1 LYYKVWQAR
10 RRSKRKSAPRPF
22 IQPISETF
30 QMACLAIHGGAGTIP
45 RKSFTPEGYQTAR
58 DGLRDALRAGWRV
71 LGQGG
76 LALDAVQEAVV
87 ALENHPSFN
96 AGHGAVLNAA
106 GEHEL
111 DAAIMDGRDRR
122 AGAIA
127 SARAIRNPV
136 LAARRVMED
145 SDCVLLSGAGADAFA
160 REQGLAMVEQS
171 YFTTALRQQHWQR
184 AREEKA
190 GLLQRARSEA
200 EKHGTVGAV
209 ALDNAGNLAAATSTG
224 GYTYKRVG
232 RVGDAPVIGAGT
244 YACNGVVAVSC
255 TGLGEYFIRRGT
267 SHDIAARI
275 RYCGDDLVRA
285 ANAAIAELTGDGC
298 GAGLIAV
305 DAAGNIAM
313 PHNTEGMYR
322 GTIAAD
328 GTLSVGIY
336 SDDFTMVEHIS

>member
-1 LYYKVWQAR
+1 
-10 RRSKRKSAPRPF
+10 
-22 IQPISETF
+22 
-30 QMACLAIHGGAGTIP
+30 MACLVIHGGAGTIP
-45 RKSFTPEGYQTAR
+45 RTSFTPESYQRAR
-58 DGLRDALRAGWRV
+58 DGLRDALRAGWGV
-71 LGQGG
+71 LSAGG
-76 LALDAVQEAVV
+76 LALDAVQAAVV

-106 GEHEL
+106 GDHEL

-127 SARAIRNPV
+127 SARAIRNPII
-136 LAARRVMED
+136 AARHVMD
-145 SDCVLLSGAGADAFA
+145 HSDCVLLSASGADAFA
-160 REQGLAMVEQS
+160 REQGLDMVEQS
-171 YFTTALRQQHWQR
+171 YFTTPLRQQHWLR
-184 AREEKA
+184 AQEEKA
-190 GLLQRARSEA
+190 GLLKRARSEA

-209 ALDNAGNLAAATSTG
+209 AFDDAGNLAAATSTG

-244 YACNGVVAVSC
+244 YAANGVVAVSC

-275 RYCGDDLVRA
+275 RYRGDSLRDA
-285 ANAAIAELTGDGC
+285 ANSAIAELTEDGC

-305 DAAGNIAM
+305 DGAGNIAM

-322 GTIAAD
+322 GAVAAD

-336 SDDFTMVEHIS
+336 ADDFEVVQ

>member
-1 LYYKVWQAR
+1 
-10 RRSKRKSAPRPF
+10 
-22 IQPISETF
+22 
-30 QMACLAIHGGAGTIP
+30 MACLVIHGGAGTMP
-45 RKSFTPEGYQTAR
+45 RASFSAQSYQQAR
-58 DGLRDALRAGWRV
+58 DGLRDALRVGWAM
-71 LGQGG
+71 LGKGG
-76 LALDAVQEAVV
+76 LALDAVEAAVA

-106 GEHEL
+106 GDHEL

-136 LAARRVMED
+136 IAARRVMED
-145 SDCVLLSGAGADAFA
+145 SDCVLLSASGADAFA
-160 REQGLAMVEQS
+160 REQGLDMVDQD
-171 YFTTALRQQHWQR
+171 YFTTELRRQHWLR
-184 AREEKA
+184 AKEEKA
-190 GLLQRARSEA
+190 GLLTRARSEA

-209 ALDNAGNLAAATSTG
+209 ALDNLGNLASATSTG

-232 RVGDAPVIGAGT
+232 RVGDTPVIGAGT

-267 SHDIAARI
+267 AHDIAARI
-275 RYCGDDLVRA
+275 RYRGDDLASV
-285 ANAAIAELTGDGC
+285 ANAAIAELTEDGC
-298 GAGLIAV
+298 GAGLVAV

-322 GTIAAD
+322 GAIAAD
-328 GTLSVGIY
+328 GTLSTGIY
-336 SDDFTMVEHIS
+336 ADDFAVVERLA

>member
-1 LYYKVWQAR
+1 
-10 RRSKRKSAPRPF
+10 
-22 IQPISETF
+22 
-30 QMACLAIHGGAGTIP
+30 MACLVIHGGAGTIP
-45 RKSFTPEGYQTAR
+45 RTSFTPESYQQAR
-58 DGLRDALRAGWRV
+58 DGLRDALRAGWAV
-71 LGQGG
+71 LSAGG
-76 LALDAVQEAVV
+76 LALDAVQAAVV
-87 ALENHPSFN
+87 ALENHSSFN

-106 GEHEL
+106 GDHEL

-127 SARAIRNPV
+127 SARAIRNPII
-136 LAARRVMED
+136 AARHVMD
-145 SDCVLLSGAGADAFA
+145 HSDCVLLSASGADAFA
-160 REQGLAMVEQS
+160 REQGLDMVEQS
-171 YFTTALRQQHWQR
+171 YFTTPLRQQHWLR
-184 AREEKA
+184 AQEEKA
-190 GLLQRARSEA
+190 GLLKRERSEA

-209 ALDNAGNLAAATSTG
+209 AFDDASNLAAATSTG

-244 YACNGVVAVSC
+244 YAANGVVAVSC

-275 RYCGDDLVRA
+275 RYRGDSLRDA
-285 ANAAIAELTGDGC
+285 AKSAIAELTEDGC

-305 DAAGNIAM
+305 DGAGNIAM

-322 GTIAAD
+322 GAVAAD

-336 SDDFTMVEHIS
+336 ANDFEVVQ

>member
-1 LYYKVWQAR
+1 
-10 RRSKRKSAPRPF
+10 
-22 IQPISETF
+22 
-30 QMACLAIHGGAGTIP
+30 MACLVIHGGAGTIP
-45 RKSFTPEGYQTAR
+45 RTSFTPEGYQRAR
-58 DGLRDALRAGWRV
+58 DGLRDALRAGWAV

-76 LALDAVQEAVV
+76 LALDAVQAAVIV
-87 ALENHPSFN
+87 LEDHPSFN

-106 GEHEL
+106 GDHEL

-127 SARAIRNPV
+127 SARAIRNPI
-136 LAARRVMED
+136 LAARRVMEN
-145 SDCVLLSGAGADAFA
+145 SDCVLLSASGADAFA
-160 REQGLAMVEQS
+160 REQGLEMVEQS
-171 YFTTALRQQHWQR
+171 YFTTPLRQQHWQR
-184 AREEKA
+184 AQEEKA
-190 GLLQRARSEA
+190 GLLKRQRSEA

-209 ALDNAGNLAAATSTG
+209 AFDNDGNLAAATSTG
-224 GYTYKRVG
+224 GYTFKRVG

-267 SHDIAARI
+267 GHDIAARL
-275 RYCGDDLVRA
+275 RYRGDDLLTA
-285 ANAAIAELTGDGC
+285 ANAAIADLTEDGC

-305 DAAGNIAM
+305 DSRGNMAM

-322 GTIAAD
+322 GSVDED

-336 SDDFTMVEHIS
+336 ADDFAMVENLASVPQA

>member
-1 LYYKVWQAR
+1 
-10 RRSKRKSAPRPF
+10 
-22 IQPISETF
+22 
-30 QMACLAIHGGAGTIP
+30 MACLVIHGGAGTIP
-45 RKSFTPEGYQTAR
+45 RASFTPGGYQAAR
-58 DGLRDALRAGWRV
+58 DGLRDALRAGWAV

-76 LALDAVQEAVV
+76 LALNAVQAAVV
-87 ALENHPSFN
+87 ALEDHPSFN

-127 SARAIRNPV
+127 SARHIRNPV
-136 LAARRVMED
+136 LAARRVMEA
-145 SDCVLLSGAGADAFA
+145 SDCVLLSAAGADAFA

-171 YFTTALRQQHWQR
+171 YFTTALRQLHWQR
-184 AREEKA
+184 AHEEKA
-190 GLLQRARSEA
+190 GLLQRERTEA

-209 ALDNAGNLAAATSTG
+209 ALDDFGNLAGATSTG

-244 YACNGVVAVSC
+244 YAANGVVAVSC
-255 TGLGEYFIRRGT
+255 TGLGEFFVRRGT
-267 SHDIAARI
+267 SQDIAARI
-275 RYCGDDLVRA
+275 RYRGDDL
-285 ANAAIAELTGDGC
+285 ANAAAAAIADLTADGA

-305 DAAGNIAM
+305 DAGGAMAM

-322 GTIAAD
+322 GSVTAD
-328 GTLSVGIY
+328 GVLSVGIY
-336 SDDFTMVEHIS
+336 ADDFATVETIG

>member
-1 LYYKVWQAR
+1 
-10 RRSKRKSAPRPF
+10 
-22 IQPISETF
+22 
-30 QMACLAIHGGAGTIP
+30 MACLVIHGGAGTIP
-45 RKSFTPEGYQTAR
+45 RASFTPESYQMAR
-58 DGLRDALRAGWRV
+58 DGLRDALRAGWAV
-71 LGQGG
+71 LGHGG
-76 LALDAVQEAVV
+76 LALDAVEAAVV

-106 GEHEL
+106 GDHEL

-136 LAARRVMED
+136 IAARRVMED
-145 SDCVLLSGAGADAFA
+145 SDCVLLSASGADAFA
-160 REQGLAMVEQS
+160 REQGLEMVAQS
-171 YFTTALRQQHWQR
+171 YFTTDLRRQHWLR
-184 AREEKA
+184 AQEEKA
-190 GLLQRARSEA
+190 GLLTRARSEA

-209 ALDNAGNLAAATSTG
+209 AFDDAGNLAAATSTG

-267 SHDIAARI
+267 AHDIAARI
-275 RYCGDDLVRA
+275 RYRGDTLVSA
-285 ANAAIAELTGDGC
+285 ADAVIAELTEDGC

-305 DAAGNIAM
+305 DGAGNIAM

-322 GTIAAD
+322 GSIAAD
-328 GTLSVGIY
+328 GTLSIGIY
-336 SDDFTMVEHIS
+336 ADDFAMLEQIN